1 MSKTRKEKKSFVAP
15 FEIIPYEISLRN
27 KTRRVVLNEL
37 FDSALYECEKNKID
51 LERINYIVFN
61 QEYKTQQR
69 EKVFFIFKFDDD
81 NEL

>member
-1 MSKTRKEKKSFVAP
+1 MRKTRKEKKSFVVP

-27 KTRRVVLNEL
+27 KTRRKVLNEL